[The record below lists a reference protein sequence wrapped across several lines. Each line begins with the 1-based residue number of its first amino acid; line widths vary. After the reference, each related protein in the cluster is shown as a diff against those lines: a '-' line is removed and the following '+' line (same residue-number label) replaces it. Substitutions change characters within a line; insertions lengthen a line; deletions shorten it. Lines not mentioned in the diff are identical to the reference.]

1 MLLAS
6 LVKEARKVTK
16 GFQAHLCQD
25 QVEGM
30 GSLAPLGLLGP
41 LDSRAT
47 QMELWNASLDRQGI
61 RVPPESR
68 GSQG

>member
-16 GFQAHLCQD
+16 GFQARLCQD

-47 QMELWNASLDRQGI
+47 RVSALGDRGTWCLA
-61 RVPPESR
+61 
-68 GSQG
+68 